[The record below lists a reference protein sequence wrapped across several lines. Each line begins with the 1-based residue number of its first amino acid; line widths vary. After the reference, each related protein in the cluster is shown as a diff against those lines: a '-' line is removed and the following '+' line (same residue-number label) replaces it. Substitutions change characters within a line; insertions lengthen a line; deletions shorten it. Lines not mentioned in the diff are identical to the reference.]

1 MVRFIPFVLLA
12 LSASAADRPEW
23 VDRGGKAEDGV
34 YRYYVG
40 RSVAPTESE
49 SIADARSDAQTQ
61 IVRENFGSETQIELR
76 SLENSRTSSTTKS
89 MDETFPKVRFD
100 GFEQQETFFERNA
113 QGVEAWVLFRFPKT
127 TIAKEKLRLA
137 KLQPLAPEA
146 DWSSQGNAF
155 QTRTR
160 GALEV
165 SSEPPGAD
173 VYIDDKRFGQTPI
186 KLMGVLD
193 PGAHEVRIEHPER
206 SDYTEKVQLE
216 AGQTVQVHKKLRKA
230 LAHLSITTTPSGAK
244 LKVEGHP
251 AGFSPMKLFPVSAGK
266 SVAVEIRHDKA
277 LPLTTEVIVRKDRH
291 ETRHYT
297 LELRAGADAAG
308 EPRAVSAEF
317 DSKVPTERRPRFELD
332 GDAAPR
338 ERIIDER
345 AMYSFSLAP
354 LGYASASMES
364 VAIPHAFFGGAFG
377 VDVTPNWYWQFG
389 YHFGQ
394 REAAYSNA
402 LVSAKFHRFSL
413 ATGWQV
419 GLTAGHSIAV
429 EALVMRLVGVYQ
441 LRYLSELQFRTAP
454 SLSQWGWGG
463 AMRYRW
469 LVSSQSWGMLT
480 TGWGIGAKLAAVS
493 FTRADAANNGK
504 SVLQGEFECF
514 FHF

>member
-1 MVRFIPFVLLA
+1 MVRLFSFALLA
-12 LSASAADRPEW
+12 FSAFAADRPEW

-40 RSVAPTESE
+40 RSVSPTESE
-49 SIADARSDAQTQ
+49 SISDARSDAQAQ

-89 MDETFPKVRFD
+89 TDETFPKVRFD
-100 GFEQQETFFERNA
+100 GFEQQETFFERSA
-113 QGVEAWVLFRFPKT
+113 RGVEAWVLFRFPKT
-127 TIAKEKLRLA
+127 TIAREKLRLA

-146 DWSSQGNAF
+146 DWSSQGDAF
-155 QTRTR
+155 QARTR
-160 GALEV
+160 GAIEV

-206 SDYTEKVQLE
+206 SDYSEKVQVE
-216 AGQTVQVHKKLRKA
+216 AGQTARVHKKLRKA
-230 LAHLSITTTPSGAK
+230 LAHLSITTTPLGAK

-251 AGFSPMKLFPVSAGK
+251 AGYSPMKLFPVSAGK
-266 SVAVEIRHDKA
+266 SVSVEIRHDKA
-277 LPLTTEVIVRKDRH
+277 LPLMTEVIVRKDRH
-291 ETRHYT
+291 ESRHYT
-297 LELRAGADAAG
+297 LEPRAGAPEA
-308 EPRAVSAEF
+308 RSVSADS
-317 DSKVPTERRPRFELD
+317 DSKVPTERQPRFELD
-332 GDAAPR
+332 GDTGAR

-345 AMYSFSLAP
+345 AFYSLSLAP
-354 LGYASASMES
+354 LGYTSATMDS
-364 VAIPHAFFGGAFG
+364 VSIPHAFFGGSFG
-377 VDVTPNWYWQFG
+377 VDITPNWYWQLG

-419 GLTAGHSIAV
+419 ALAAAHSVAV
-429 EALVMRLVGVYQ
+429 EALVMRLIGAYQ
-441 LRYLSELQFRTAP
+441 LRYTSELQFRTAP
-454 SLSQWGWGG
+454 ALSQWGWGG
-463 AMRYRW
+463 ALRYRW
-469 LVSSQSWGMLT
+469 LVSSQSWGLLT
-480 TGWGIGAKLAAVS
+480 TGWGFGAKLAAVS
-493 FTRADAANNGK
+493 FTNADALNKGE